1 MTIDDLKKVNKICAH
16 MQAFGGMDYR
26 TAYSFALVVVQ
37 NKKYL
42 KEVLTEGSENH
53 EQIQADH

>member
-16 MQAFGGMDYR
+16 MQAFGDMDYR
-26 TAYSFALVVVQ
+26 TAYSFALAVVQ

-42 KEVLTEGSENH
+42 KEVLNEGSEDD
-53 EQIQADH
+53 ERFD

>member
-16 MQAFGGMDYR
+16 IQAFGDMDYR
-26 TAYSFALVVVQ
+26 TAYSFALAVMQ

-42 KEVLTEGSENH
+42 KKVLNEGSED
-53 EQIQADH
+53 E